1 MLRLLIADDHPV
13 FRGGLVTTFSEN
25 PNIQVVGQVADGE
38 LALTQARALRPDVL
52 LLDVNMPRLNG
63 QQVAQAITAERLPVR
78 VVMLTAH
85 NDETQEMLAA
95 RQGCAGY
102 CAKDVTPEQLLAV
115 VTQVAAGQYYFGQRF
130 LSAEG
135 VRAWLEHKEEHRWT
149 ASEDGRVSPLTRR
162 EMEILLQVT
171 RGLANKQIARELGIS
186 HQTVKNHLTA
196 ILKKLNV
203 EDRTQAAMYAVKQGW
218 VRLDDPNLIP
228 SAFPED
234 DD

>member
-13 FRGGLVTTFSEN
+13 FRGGLVTTFSEI
-25 PNIQVVGQVADGE
+25 PSVHVVGQVADGE
-38 LALTQARALRPDVL
+38 LALAQARTMRPDVL
-52 LLDVNMPRLNG
+52 LLDVNMPKLNG
-63 QQVAQAITAERLPVR
+63 QQVAQAIAAEKLNVR

-102 CAKDVTPEQLLAV
+102 CAKDVTPNQLVAV
-115 VTQVAAGQYYFGQRF
+115 VNHVAAGQYYFGQRF

-135 VRAWLEHKEEHRWT
+135 VRTWLEQKEDNRWT
-149 ASEDGRVSPLTRR
+149 ASDDGRVSPLTRR

-171 RGLANKQIARELGIS
+171 RGLANKQIARELSIS

-218 VRLDDPNLIP
+218 VRLDDPNLVP
-228 SAFPED
+228 SAFD
-234 DD
+234 DDD